1 MQAISIL
8 QVSSLFFRASFLF
21 HIPSAFHWKMFS
33 VFNCRGFPRSVASF
47 LCSRLLTPQVEAE
60 VPPVAKGGP
69 IRGNGPGTPPAW
81 RDPTGVAPWLIPTF
95 RTDIEVC
102 LRATIVFRFGL
113 WACLGYLRLSAW
125 WLRFQPVFLWGCTP
139 LAFNLNRLS
148 TRQ

>member
-1 MQAISIL
+1 MDDRALYFKAIL
-8 QVSSLFFRASFLF
+8 QLLNTEVYQEVILDFALFSTKQSFIWARLDSRSRLDLFYFTSFL
-21 HIPSAFHWKMFS
+21 
-33 VFNCRGFPRSVASF
+33 NCR
-47 LCSRLLTPQVEAE
+47 
-60 VPPVAKGGP
+60 
-69 IRGNGPGTPPAW
+69 PA
-81 RDPTGVAPWLIPTF
+81 DI
-95 RTDIEVC
+95 DIEVC